1 MASYLSLICSYSKM
15 RQSKWVRNK
24 ILSNP
29 VENLRTLGKIGFA
42 LQVDLTSQFLEADPN
57 ASQFFL
63 SPYSNWNKTFGC
75 VSNEKTLSVPFVMVL
90 KHVYNS
96 FDTLPLR
103 DEGLGPLLRI
113 CTALSD
119 VVPTRI
125 LGKQCC
131 TILRLGRKGHT
142 TSALFSQDAHSGKVK
157 CLVRNLTTSEI
168 TMQMPCVGK
177 QGRQTC

>member
-1 MASYLSLICSYSKM
+1 MCILLILQS
-15 RQSKWVRNK
+15 RQHIIHGLIFIFNMQLFKNEQSNGLENK

-63 SPYSNWNKTFGC
+63 SPYSNWNKTLAVFQTRRHFQC
-75 VSNEKTLSVPFVMVL
+75 PFVMVL

-103 DEGLGPLLRI
+103 DEGLGPSSV

-131 TILRLGRKGHT
+131 TILRLGQKKAT
-142 TSALFSQDAHSGKVK
+142 QLLLFFLGCSFWESQV
-157 CLVRNLTTSEI
+157 
-168 TMQMPCVGK
+168 PCK
-177 QGRQTC
+177 KSDYL